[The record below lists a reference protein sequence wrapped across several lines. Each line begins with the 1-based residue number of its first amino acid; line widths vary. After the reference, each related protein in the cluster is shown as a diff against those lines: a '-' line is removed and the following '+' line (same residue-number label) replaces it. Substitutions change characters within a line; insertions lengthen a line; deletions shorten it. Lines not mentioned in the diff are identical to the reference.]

1 MRIAGPR
8 KFVLNWISF
17 APALASNAC
26 CAITWP
32 MEFISVAVPRVALAA
47 LNVAL
52 TMPGWTFTS
61 ILDFAAMRVGTMAM
75 ADLPQ
80 SPVEFALMSSPVAMP
95 SSLGFLVSKL
105 CSVSAVPSAFQRSM
119 LLRYM
124 SPVNCVP

>member
-8 KFVLNWISF
+8 KFVFIWTSF
-17 APALASNAC
+17 APALASNDC

-32 MEFISVAVPRVALAA
+32 MEFMRVAVPRVALAA

-52 TMPGWTFTS
+52 TIPGWTFTN
-61 ILDFAAMRVGTMAM
+61 ILEFAAMRVGAMAM

-80 SPVEFALMSSPVAMP
+80 SPVEFALMSSPVAIP

-105 CSVSAVPSAFQRSM
+105 CSVSAVPSAFPRST
-119 LLRYM
+119 
-124 SPVNCVP
+124 